1 MSTCVCQCF
10 VWFGMAEEKDTSTR
24 GSKFF
29 EEEDEVKTPK
39 EMFFWGLPWLKR
51 TVTGYPFELFFVTL
65 IIVNC
70 GTMMAQI
77 ELIGGKLAYEVG
89 LQTTPVNTMDE
100 FFFYAELCFGIA
112 FTFEICLKFVAFG
125 ILGFWKLTWNWMD
138 LFVVG
143 TSAPEVSCLKIAGV
157 EFHSLQVLTW
167 IIDVLGAAVEINPMM
182 PWP

>member
-1 MSTCVCQCF
+1 MYLNLCLSMFCV
-10 VWFGMAEEKDTSTR
+10 VLIAEEKDPSTR

-29 EEEDEVKTPK
+29 EENDEIKTPK
-39 EMFFWGLPWLKR
+39 EIFFWGLPWLKR
-51 TVTGYPFELFFVTL
+51 IVTGYPFELFFVTL

-89 LQTTPVNTMDE
+89 LQATPVNTMDE

-138 LFVVG
+138 LFVAG
-143 TSAPEVSCLKIAGV
+143 TSAGLVDERSHVSRLMAGSWRRV
-157 EFHSLQVLTW
+157 SLQRGPHLDYRCAW
-167 IIDVLGAAVEINPMM
+167 GRG
-182 PWP
+182 